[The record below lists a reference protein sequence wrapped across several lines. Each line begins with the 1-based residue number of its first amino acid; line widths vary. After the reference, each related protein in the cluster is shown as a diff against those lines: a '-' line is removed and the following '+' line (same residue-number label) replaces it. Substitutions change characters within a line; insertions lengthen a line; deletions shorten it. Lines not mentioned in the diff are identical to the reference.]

1 MLKQYA
7 HCLAKKIEQSPQLGI
22 QQPRIYFDVWRSLNK
37 RFQQRLVDPNIDIVT
52 APWSPTHQTPW
63 IRPLLTGLTPW
74 RNKLHQIKTETYEK
88 NNISDVTFVADF
100 PGLFLENYID
110 DEVKA
115 NLTVLHGMV
124 NVEFDGKNQTLGV
137 NDSIR
142 LPSNETHFVYV
153 VSDTPA
159 CYMYESFNVTWQQN
173 VTESDNMD
181 EGELQNFDV
190 LLKFCISMDRT
201 QTLRRI
207 ESKGSR
213 LNHKPQTSRGTKIF
227 SFLGTWE
234 MGKLSIK

>member
-7 HCLAKKIEQSPQLGI
+7 HCLAEKIEQSPQLGI

-74 RNKLHQIKTETYEK
+74 RNKLRQIETETYQK

-110 DEVKA
+110 NEVKA

-124 NVEFDGKNQTLGV
+124 HVEFDGVNQTLGV

-181 EGELQNFDV
+181 DGELKKIDV
-190 LLKFCISMDRT
+190 YFNAAFQWTDF
-201 QTLRRI
+201 
-207 ESKGSR
+207 R
-213 LNHKPQTSRGTKIF
+213 LFTG
-227 SFLGTWE
+227 
-234 MGKLSIK
+234 